1 MTSMTNP
8 FGSSLDD
15 QVWKTAAARSQYSV
29 RWAGVY
35 IGHLNGQ
42 YTFSISA
49 GVQSSVKLFVDN
61 LFLFETAGNPTS
73 ATIILSKGV
82 NAMYD
87 VFIEFQVRLHDC
99 WSFCLRSYAL
109 AAFGFV
115 IGLYQLVRCCDL

>member
-1 MTSMTNP
+1 MSNP

-15 QVWKTAAARSQYSV
+15 QVWKTFASRSQYSI

-49 GVQSSVKLFVDN
+49 GANSNVKLFLNN
-61 LFLFETAGNPTS
+61 LLLFQTGGGAMS
-73 ATIILSKGV
+73 ATVVLDKGV

-87 VFIEFQVRLHDC
+87 VFIEFQVT
-99 WSFCLRSYAL
+99 RSYTYSCQMML
-109 AAFGFV
+109 T
-115 IGLYQLVRCCDL
+115 Y